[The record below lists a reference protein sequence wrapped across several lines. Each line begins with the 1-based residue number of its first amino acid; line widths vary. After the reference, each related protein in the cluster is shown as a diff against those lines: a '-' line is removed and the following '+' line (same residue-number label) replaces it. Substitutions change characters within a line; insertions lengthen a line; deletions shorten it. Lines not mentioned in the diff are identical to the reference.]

1 MEIFARAAT
10 LSRWEEAASP
20 RCMGAAT
27 PVAGLPGFNEIRPSV
42 INPLKPACNT
52 NAE

>member
-20 RCMGAAT
+20 RCMG
-27 PVAGLPGFNEIRPSV
+27 PPLPSPDSRVFNEIRPPV
-42 INPLKPACNT
+42 INPIKPARNT